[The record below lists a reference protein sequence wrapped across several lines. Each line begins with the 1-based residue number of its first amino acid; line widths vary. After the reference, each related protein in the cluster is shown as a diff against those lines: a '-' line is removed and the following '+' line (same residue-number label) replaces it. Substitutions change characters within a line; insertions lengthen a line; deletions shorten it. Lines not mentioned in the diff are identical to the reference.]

1 MPRGWNTQFKSSILL
16 NINFTG
22 EKQLFSYGKSIEY
35 IGGVK
40 SSVGTSLTALSVY
53 TLLRIGKMNP
63 YFNGFLTQYM
73 QHGKGK
79 ESWQLYIVVRPSL
92 DFVLRNAHIQ
102 GGTFRPEQ
110 SETNRE
116 NIAFQQ
122 QASRRLNRV
131 GFALDY
137 GLVATLKKSEH
148 RIYSA
153 GPVCHD

>member
-1 MPRGWNTQFKSSILL
+1 
-16 NINFTG
+16 
-22 EKQLFSYGKSIEY
+22 
-35 IGGVK
+35 
-40 SSVGTSLTALSVY
+40 
-53 TLLRIGKMNP
+53 MNP

-137 GLVATLKKSEH
+137 GLVATLKKVSIAFTQRDLYVMIKEQTRH
-148 RIYSA
+148 EVGNISIYVA
-153 GPVCHD
+153 L